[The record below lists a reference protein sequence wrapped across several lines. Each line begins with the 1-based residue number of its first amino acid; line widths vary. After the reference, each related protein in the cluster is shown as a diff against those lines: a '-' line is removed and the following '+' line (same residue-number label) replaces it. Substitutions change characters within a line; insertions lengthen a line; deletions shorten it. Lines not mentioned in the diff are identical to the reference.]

1 MSERIASATTERGE
15 VTLRRVEDACG
26 RDALELRVGG
36 AFVMDTAITSTER
49 RLASAALQRCASPQ
63 RVLVGGLGL
72 GFTTA
77 EVLTDERV
85 QQVQVVEI
93 EQPVIDWLGQGMV
106 PGGPE
111 LLADPRLEVVCADVL
126 DHIAAAPQRSVDLV
140 LMDVDN
146 GPGQLVH
153 AGNAG
158 LYQQVMLHRLR
169 RMLRPG
175 GAVMFWS
182 AEASPELRASMA
194 EVFEMTSEEALPV
207 QLQERS
213 ENYWLYTALADARG
227 GSSRARG
234 K

>member
-1 MSERIASATTERGE
+1 PASQEVALDLETFVDFSRVFFRFWHAGGRNSGRAHRDPDRGCDLVGLCPAAYHRPTDRSRGCCHQPMSERIASATTERGE

-153 AGNAG
+153 A
-158 LYQQVMLHRLR
+158 
-169 RMLRPG
+169 
-175 GAVMFWS
+175 
-182 AEASPELRASMA
+182 
-194 EVFEMTSEEALPV
+194 
-207 QLQERS
+207 
-213 ENYWLYTALADARG
+213 
-227 GSSRARG
+227 
-234 K
+234 